1 MSALVKLKDEQLA
14 LFANDTFYLAFAQK
28 DFRTMERLWAEQHPT
43 LCIHPGW
50 AAMTERKEIVLSWQR
65 ILNNPEQPGI
75 DFYNATAK
83 VVGSVVMV
91 HCYEELPGS
100 VCVATNGFV
109 KERGEMRLFHHH
121 SGPCASPPPPKG
133 AQTIA
138 D

>member
-1 MSALVKLKDEQLA
+1 MSTAAKLEDEQLA

-28 DFRTMERLWAEQHPT
+28 DFATMERLWAQQHPT

-50 AAMTERKEIVLSWQR
+50 PAMVERKEIVGSWQR

-75 DFYNATAK
+75 DFYNATATA
-83 VVGSVVMV
+83 VGSVVMV

-100 VCVATNGFV
+100 ICVATNGFV

-121 SGPCASPPPPKG
+121 SGPCANPPRPTG
-133 AQTIA
+133 AQAAT